1 MIKTRAILSSK
12 PAIRFCQLRHLSQL
26 AARQKENTDERM
38 QAWQIHSYGS
48 LDELKLSTVK
58 IPVLSRPSDILIKVE
73 AASVNPIDVAMIGK
87 VSSNYANKYDE

>member
-1 MIKTRAILSSK
+1 MIKIRALLCSE

-26 AARQKENTDERM
+26 AARHKENADERM

-48 LDELKLSTVK
+48 LDELKLSDVK
-58 IPVLSRPSDILIKVE
+58 VPVLSRPSDILIKVD

-87 VSSNYANKYDE
+87 V